1 LNVHHYEYCSL
12 SSVAVSV
19 KTRHVVAGAA
29 VYPVHDVHEAAVPV
43 EEDSVHCDDDVE
55 EDANMDEVGHR
66 WHLLRMMVAAVVGQA
81 VVVVVVPS
89 GGDDADLDAA

>member
-1 LNVHHYEYCSL
+1 
-12 SSVAVSV
+12 V